1 MNRSPE
7 IASVS
12 HAPFPRPAEKCSQK
26 IRSDTMSAAHIFAFA
41 QPRQVPPIAYGG
53 SCQTDSQA
61 SSCAGSA
68 SDPLGCVSF
77 SVGATTSTARRY
89 GNAAAAQ
96 PEPPPC
102 VQPSQPLCMRG
113 AGAMRNQQRSGPVS
127 AASSQ
132 KPATSA
138 SGSCPSHAA
147 PHGEQEFCA
156 SAWGCSRLARQ
167 RGRRRRW
174 EVKQGLFWAIGQI
187 AQSCLAMTAGLEGGL
202 E

>member
-1 MNRSPE
+1 M
-7 IASVS
+7 I
-12 HAPFPRPAEKCSQK
+12 PFPRPVEKCSQK
-26 IRSDTMSAAHIFAFA
+26 IRSDTMSA
-41 QPRQVPPIAYGG
+41 G
-53 SCQTDSQA
+53 STFCLRAAAAGPTHRIWGACQSESQA
-61 SSCAGSA
+61 SSCASSV

-89 GNAAAAQ
+89 GSAAAAQ
-96 PEPPPC
+96 PEPPPG

-138 SGSCPSHAA
+138 SGSRPSHAA
-147 PHGEQEFCA
+147 PLGEQECCA

-174 EVKQGLFWAIGQI
+174 EAKQGLSGTIGQI
-187 AQSCLAMTAGLEGGL
+187 A
-202 E
+202 